1 MPASP
6 TPSFVGLSLTH
17 CPTATPSSGGL
28 DAYLEACGPALHAD
42 HALSKARRETW
53 DALRGFPLGGMLLT
67 RATFVHLGTTPELME
82 MMTLR
87 LPDYIEP
94 YGLTAR
100 CGSRVDG

>member
-6 TPSFVGLSLTH
+6 TPSCVGLCLTH
-17 CPTATPSSGGL
+17 CPTATPPSGGL
-28 DAYLEACGPALHAD
+28 DAYLEACGPALRAD

-53 DALRGFPLGGMLLT
+53 DALRSFPLGGLLLT
-67 RATFVHLGTTPELME
+67 GATFVHLGTTPELME

-87 LPDYIEP
+87 LPAFIEP

-100 CGSRVDG
+100 CGRRVGG